1 MNKEDVQVILKII
14 RMRDMLVD
22 AERCRDLRDRDCFTN
37 RLLNQSRI
45 NWPPTQIVLS
55 LFLEISFTAVD
66 YFR

>member
-1 MNKEDVQVILKII
+1 
-14 RMRDMLVD
+14 MLLD
-22 AERCRDLRDRDCFTN
+22 ASRCKDLRDRDCSTN

-45 NWPPTQIVLS
+45 NWPATQIVLS